1 MVNVDDPTLLT
12 QKGLLGEMRNPF
24 NKPNCLGPL
33 ETKLEGKHVC
43 VEECFITKEASDVDI
58 ASDVKTNGIH

>member
-1 MVNVDDPTLLT
+1 
-12 QKGLLGEMRNPF
+12 MRNPF